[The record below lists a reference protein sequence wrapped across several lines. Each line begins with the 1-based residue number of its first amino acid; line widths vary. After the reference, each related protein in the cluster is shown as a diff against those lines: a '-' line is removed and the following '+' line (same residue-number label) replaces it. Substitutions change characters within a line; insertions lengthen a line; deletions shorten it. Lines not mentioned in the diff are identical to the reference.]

1 LVKLTSGECEEGR
14 SLNCEGHCVH
24 TVNSWKC
31 DDRCQNLSMP
41 CHGNCYNSEWIL
53 NCLGTCDYK
62 ELTHFFCYEDCVSA
76 QTPCNGTCLNPKATL
91 NCKGEC
97 KLSEEE
103 GFWYCGQV
111 SISSTFY
118 MRVFCTKV
126 LFSCYVLAKK
136 DFRTKNGRVK
146 CWWNWPQQCQELS
159 RSCNGSCPVSCFC
172 PFSSLY
178 RTSKNDCHFS

>member
-1 LVKLTSGECEEGR
+1 MLVKLTTGECEEGR

-41 CHGNCYNSEWIL
+41 CHGSCYNSEWIL

-62 ELTHFFCYEDCVSA
+62 ELTHYFCYEDCVSA
-76 QTPCNGTCLNPKATL
+76 QTPCNGTCLNQRATL

-103 GFWYCGQV
+103 GFWYCG
-111 SISSTFY
+111 
-118 MRVFCTKV
+118 
-126 LFSCYVLAKK
+126 
-136 DFRTKNGRVK
+136 
-146 CWWNWPQQCQELS
+146 QQCQELS

-172 PFSSLY
+172 PFSNLY
-178 RTSKNDCHFS
+178 HTSK